1 MLKFGNKE
9 FRSLEEQVQFLTEAL
24 RTGKLI
30 DELGIKVL
38 GVYPNLQTAIQ
49 AVPGPYY
56 YGDAFEIGT
65 TKPYQLY
72 IYTRINGSEKMGEWI
87 DFGPFPA
94 PGPKGDKG
102 DKGDAGTPGRDG
114 ERGLQGLPGP
124 QGIQGLKGDTG
135 ATGPI
140 GPQGSK
146 GDKGDIGPAF
156 NVQATIA
163 SSDLLP
169 TPTKALKDIGAAYL
183 IPHTTA
189 GETHD
194 HIWVIQ
200 GTSESNYIWVDIG
213 PSGVQGQQG
222 PKGNDGL
229 GWNTLTD
236 VNLTLGNT
244 TVQYDTTDGIQ
255 INSTAR
261 FTAEGT
267 NHDAMM
273 DLNIPLIA
281 DYGLSI
287 DKAPNTEKIQIKF
300 DNSVINP
307 NYIAFTNKTN
317 SFSSRQVISQPNAG
331 GVLSL
336 EGGAITSKAFGSGEQ
351 PIRWEISSSGL
362 KHTASGTL
370 YSYYFPSK
378 TGTLALTND
387 IPTDYVKES
396 DLEPAVR
403 GEIILDKGVEL
414 IIQPN
419 TVYLVQC
426 FDDSDNLQDLQTV
439 GGGNKKG
446 RLAYIMAGDRSS
458 DGAVIWSRCIL
469 QTGSAIIT
477 DIVHT
482 TANISSIKPV
492 SNSNHLVYFKLSG
505 DAFGNTNSVAGVSSL
520 DGQTGALTTKTIN
533 GESIIGSGNIEIT
546 DLGVTSLNGE
556 TGALTTKTLF
566 GTNSILGTGNI
577 DIYKHVINFTDA
589 DGDTFFNMIVYSS
602 KSLVVDSLTY
612 LKTLIGDYA
621 TENVSGF
628 IYDGASSKYYPVI
641 KVDTETLEVFYVHTE
656 NGLAS
661 TTLSDYTIT
670 DTVTTI

>member
-38 GVYPNLQTAIQ
+38 GVYPDLQTAIQ

-56 YGDAFEIGT
+56 YGDAFEVGT

-140 GPQGSK
+140 GPIGPI
-146 GDKGDIGPAF
+146 GPKGDIGPAF

-200 GTSESNYIWVDIG
+200 GTEESNYMWVDIG

-236 VNLTLGNT
+236 VNLTLGDT

-267 NHDAMM
+267 NHDSMM
-273 DLNIPLIA
+273 DLTLPIVAGDNVT
-281 DYGLSI
+281 I
-287 DKAPNTEKIQIKF
+287 DK
-300 DNSVINP
+300 S
-307 NYIAFTNKTN
+307 
-317 SFSSRQVISQPNAG
+317 NAG
-331 GVLSL
+331 EQIIVSSKYPNV
-336 EGGAITSKAFGSGEQ
+336 IT
-351 PIRWEISSSGL
+351 L
-362 KHTASGTL
+362 SGTKL
-370 YSYYFPSK
+370 TDAQAALALENVETTIFKKNALCYFPMNPYNNN
-378 TGTLALTND
+378 G
-387 IPTDYVKES
+387 
-396 DLEPAVR
+396 
-403 GEIILDKGVEL
+403 
-414 IIQPN
+414 
-419 TVYLVQC
+419 
-426 FDDSDNLQDLQTV
+426 
-439 GGGNKKG
+439 
-446 RLAYIMAGDRSS
+446 
-458 DGAVIWSRCIL
+458 
-469 QTGSAIIT
+469 
-477 DIVHT
+477 
-482 TANISSIKPV
+482 
-492 SNSNHLVYFKLSG
+492 KLSG
-505 DAFGNTNSVAGVSSL
+505 
-520 DGQTGALTTKTIN
+520 
-533 GESIIGSGNIEIT
+533 
-546 DLGVTSLNGE
+546 
-556 TGALTTKTLF
+556 
-566 GTNSILGTGNI
+566 
-577 DIYKHVINFTDA
+577 
-589 DGDTFFNMIVYSS
+589 
-602 KSLVVDSLTY
+602 
-612 LKTLIGDYA
+612 
-621 TENVSGF
+621 
-628 IYDGASSKYYPVI
+628 KYVC
-641 KVDTETLEVFYVHTE
+641 L
-656 NGLAS
+656 
-661 TTLSDYTIT
+661 
-670 DTVTTI
+670 